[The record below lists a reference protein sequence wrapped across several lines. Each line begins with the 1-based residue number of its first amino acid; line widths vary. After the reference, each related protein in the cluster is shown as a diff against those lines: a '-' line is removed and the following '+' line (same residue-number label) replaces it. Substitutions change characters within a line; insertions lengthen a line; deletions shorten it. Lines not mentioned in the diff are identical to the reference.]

1 MDSYIKMGRVENRY
15 KDIIEFAKNNNDS
28 IGYILIADMLE
39 DRLGVVASEDL
50 DIVISRLKSEG
61 IAITDA
67 DEEDYEKDVDIT
79 PAFNPADVNIHS
91 KPLTVG
97 ALVDELRYGEIE
109 LDPEFQRNPNLWSH
123 DKQSRLIESLML
135 KIPLPAFY
143 FDASKSDNY
152 AVIDGLQRLSSF
164 KNYLLLENK
173 FEGLQYLKDFNGKS
187 YGELPRQY
195 QRRIMESSINAYI
208 VEKGTPD
215 SVVYNIFQR
224 INTGGLK
231 LEPQEI
237 RHALY
242 PGKATKI
249 AEELSKSEEFLKT
262 TDWSISPT
270 RMMDQEFITRF
281 FSFTELDYRTEYKGS
296 IDEYL
301 IKSMKLVNNY
311 DDDQLDLIRGNFYK
325 TMKYARLI
333 FGRNAF
339 RRLSSNGRRGPINKA
354 LFEVISVIF
363 SGMTIE
369 ELDELVLKKE
379 FVNEKYLEII
389 ERTDFLIAIKSGDI
403 GSVIRRMD
411 LGKEIFRIKQ

>member
-1 MDSYIKMGRVENRY
+1 MGKVEERF
-15 KDIIEFAKNNNDS
+15 KEIIEFARRNHDS
-28 IGYILIADMLE
+28 IGYLLIVDMLE
-39 DRLGVVASEDL
+39 DKAGVVSSDEIDTIITL
-50 DIVISRLKSEG
+50 LKSEG
-61 IAITDA
+61 VSITDS
-67 DEEDYEKDVDIT
+67 DEEDYEKDADIT

-109 LDPEFQRNPNLWSH
+109 LDPYFQRNPNLWSP

-143 FDASKSDNY
+143 FDASKSEKY

-164 KNYLLLENK
+164 NNYLLFDKK

-187 YGELPRQY
+187 YSELPRQY
-195 QRRIMESSINAYI
+195 QRRIVESTINAYI

-242 PGKATKI
+242 PGKATII
-249 AEELSKSEEFLKT
+249 AEELSKSKVFLEA
-262 TDWSISPT
+262 TDWSISSN

-281 FSFTELDYRTEYKGS
+281 FAFTELDYRTEYKGS
-296 IDEYL
+296 IDEFL
-301 IKSMKLVNNY
+301 IKAMKTVNSY
-311 DDDQLDLIRGNFYK
+311 DDKRIDVIRDKFYK
-325 TMKYARLI
+325 TMKYAYLL
-333 FGRNAF
+333 FGKYAF
-339 RRLSSNGRRGPINKA
+339 RKILSNGRRGRINKA
-354 LFEVISVIF
+354 LFEIISVVF
-363 SGMTIE
+363 NNMSTE
-369 ELDELVLKKE
+369 ELDELVLNKE
-379 FVNEKYLEII
+379 VVNENYFKTL
-389 ERTDFLIAIKSGDI
+389 ERTDFLTAIKGGDI
-403 GSVIRRMD
+403 GSMNKRMD
-411 LGKEIFRIKQ
+411 LGRLIFR